1 LPPTILAGDAVQR
14 LFDELLVIVTPRA
27 DIVNLGQIDGRHVCV
42 SVDRFVLFISSCF
55 AALSFPCVLTCVGAA
70 PRSRA
75 FLRSRGISMPSP
87 LTWNPKILFVGEVLA
102 ERRRCLPEKMPR
114 ANE

>member
-1 LPPTILAGDAVQR
+1 
-14 LFDELLVIVTPRA
+14 
-27 DIVNLGQIDGRHVCV
+27 
-42 SVDRFVLFISSCF
+42 
-55 AALSFPCVLTCVGAA
+55 
-70 PRSRA
+70 
-75 FLRSRGISMPSP
+75 MPSP